1 MGVEAIEHTGESF
14 EASLARSTSS
24 TLTLFI
30 YALWSRSNEQVIS
43 IIHKFSFMCIYT
55 NAIPLPLQNVQSS
68 LLPPLSHHLSSPI
81 YHPSTLSSGGVAI
94 ALLGAAVSYAN
105 SGQGTSVNC
114 VCARVVLDG
123 TTSLECGTG
132 IDECIS
138 VNAKWTITGR

>member
-30 YALWSRSNEQVIS
+30 YALWSRSNEQAIS

-55 NAIPLPLQNVQSS
+55 TPFLFLFKTFNPLSFLLSPTTF
-68 LLPPLSHHLSSPI
+68 LPPF
-81 YHPSTLSSGGVAI
+81 YHPSTLSSGGVASV
-94 ALLGAAVSYAN
+94 LLGAAVSYAD
-105 SGQGTSVNC
+105 SGQSTSVDC
-114 VCARVVLDG
+114 IGARVVLDS

-138 VNAKWTITGR
+138 VNAKWTIIGR